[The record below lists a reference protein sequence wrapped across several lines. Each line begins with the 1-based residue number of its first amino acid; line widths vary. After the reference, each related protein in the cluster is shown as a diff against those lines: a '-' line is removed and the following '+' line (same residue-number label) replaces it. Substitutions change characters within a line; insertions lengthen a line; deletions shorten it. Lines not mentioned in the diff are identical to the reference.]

1 VKLVTLPYVLLQVE
15 VMGIEKNE
23 SSMGRHSAPSE
34 GPRNLLLEKCSSS
47 TVLADQLG
55 TGSSQ
60 HSVDSITRQNLVSAI
75 EQHGSGRKSLSESL
89 LVDPNSA
96 SGNVSRRKDFHH
108 KEENTTAAK
117 TAKNLDGNFA
127 SLVR

>member
-1 VKLVTLPYVLLQVE
+1 
-15 VMGIEKNE
+15 MGIEKNE
-23 SSMGRHSAPSE
+23 SSMGRHSAPGE
-34 GPRNLLLEKCSSS
+34 GPRKLLEKCSSS